1 MRAKNLWI
9 LLFAEISVNQSITS
23 LAPKLYHTNKKL
35 SIGVCPYVVF
45 FANFK
50 KHLFFA
56 CFVCIIE
63 HMMKTKTLPKSR
75 GFATIVNGKL
85 TVYVGATQREMALKF
100 FNTKV
105 VKVKFDYLGLGRVA
119 NVEIV

>member
-1 MRAKNLWI
+1 MNAFVSRSFCEPKRYRVCAKI
-9 LLFAEISVNQSITS
+9 IPHGQKTVNRGLS
-23 LAPKLYHTNKKL
+23 LCC
-35 SIGVCPYVVF
+35 I
-45 FANFK
+45 FANLE
-50 KHLFFA
+50 KHLFFVVCA
-56 CFVCIIE
+56 CIIE

-75 GFATIVNGKL
+75 GFATVVNGKL

>member
-1 MRAKNLWI
+1 L
-9 LLFAEISVNQSITS
+9 S
-23 LAPKLYHTNKKL
+23 LCC
-35 SIGVCPYVVF
+35 I
-45 FANFK
+45 FANLNNR
-50 KHLFFA
+50 LFFLGFA
-56 CFVCIIE
+56 CIIE
-63 HMMKTKTLPKSR
+63 HMMNTKTLPKSR

-105 VKVKFDYLGLGRVA
+105 VKVKFDYLGMGRVA

>member
-1 MRAKNLWI
+1 MNQGTHVGAKI
-9 LLFAEISVNQSITS
+9 IPHAQKAVNRGFHLCCI
-23 LAPKLYHTNKKL
+23 
-35 SIGVCPYVVF
+35 
-45 FANFK
+45 FANLK

-56 CFVCIIE
+56 GLACIIDP
-63 HMMKTKTLPKSR
+63 MMKTKTLPKSR

>member
-1 MRAKNLWI
+1 MDTFVCKNFCEPKHYKPGAKI
-9 LLFAEISVNQSITS
+9 IPHAQKAVNRGLS
-23 LAPKLYHTNKKL
+23 LCC
-35 SIGVCPYVVF
+35 I

-75 GFATIVNGKL
+75 GFATVVNGKL
-85 TVYVGATQREMALKF
+85 TVYVGATQREMTMKF